1 MYEIWM
7 RYAFIIFLPV
17 RVITFIITKNKLA
30 LTFQTTFIPLLLFDS
45 FREGII
51 GLVLQLRKLT
61 HREVTWL
68 SPGHTILS
76 VEPELSWCRFIDFIK
91 LLPEWFLWPNT
102 STWLDQILVFCA
114 PKACGLFFFY
124 QNTYHSALQLIG
136 YLSPLLHCELSEGK
150 NLASIIHPCVQSLKT
165 VLSI

>member
-1 MYEIWM
+1 MDMYEIWM

-102 STWLDQILVFCA
+102 SPWLDQILVFCA
-114 PKACGLFFFY
+114 PKACGLFCFLSKHLPFCIAIDWLPV
-124 QNTYHSALQLIG
+124 SLIT
-136 YLSPLLHCELSEGK
+136 LW
-150 NLASIIHPCVQSLKT
+150 A
-165 VLSI
+165 